1 MSEQKTKLMEML
13 SGAKQVMDK
22 VNDSNFKVD
31 PEKVNRSMAQS
42 GELLES
48 LPEGATPQPTPQ
60 YTNNASQSSGQYR
73 NLGTSKMPDNI
84 KEAMINNPIP
94 KMDMNPDGNPSF
106 SLEDVQ
112 ELLNKNQQ
120 PTAQP
125 QQSQPQTQTQTNQV
139 NESYI
144 TNSSGQRLITMT
156 EAELDKKID
165 DALMN
170 FMSKTFTKNLT
181 ENTIKKTINTLIKEG
196 KLKVK
201 SKTK

>member
-60 YTNNASQSSGQYR
+60 YTNNASQSSGQYK

>member
-60 YTNNASQSSGQYR
+60 HTNNASQSSGQYR

>member
-31 PEKVNRSMAQS
+31 PEKANRSMAQS

-60 YTNNASQSSGQYR
+60 YTNNASQSSGQYK

-112 ELLNKNQQ
+112 ELLNKKQQ

>member
-94 KMDMNPDGNPSF
+94 KMDMNPDGKPSF

>member
-60 YTNNASQSSGQYR
+60 YTNNASQSSGQYK

-112 ELLNKNQQ
+112 ELLNKKQQ